1 MSSVIIKE
9 NWSLLVAI
17 ASLTSRLTWLGDK
30 LICLYIMLPHLMI
43 PANADTVRRTFSSFV
58 GIISSPERNLLAP
71 IVAMMVHAILP
82 IGTPKIID

>member
-17 ASLTSRLTWLGDK
+17 ASLTSRLTWLGGK

-71 IVAMMVHAILP
+71 IVAMMVHALLP